1 MCFLATYCKQYWKA
15 GLSAF
20 INYNSS
26 RNMEFWMKIEGT
38 KWFFWQCANLIIN
51 SLKLL
56 VSPKC
61 SLHLSFWTNQR
72 ANGLFLPWFYWILR
86 IQKNHSFFFIS
97 PPKFFVLYLFTRY
110 EGQKPKPSLPWICLW
125 GRPATSRISGHVIIF
140 CTKESSSS
148 SKPGPNIAK
157 RGSAWVTSDCKKE
170 VTAPYRGRL
179 DFKLLLPWGQLLL
192 YLCKIDATRN

>member
-1 MCFLATYCKQYWKA
+1 MILLTMCKFNHKFTEAIS
-15 GLSAF
+15 LSQMFTAF
-20 INYNSS
+20 ILLNKSES
-26 RNMEFWMKIEGT
+26 
-38 KWFFWQCANLIIN
+38 KWFVFTMILLNFKDTKK
-51 SLKLL
+51 SLL
-56 VSPKC
+56 
-61 SLHLSFWTNQR
+61 
-72 ANGLFLPWFYWILR
+72 
-86 IQKNHSFFFIS
+86 FFIS
-97 PPKFFVLYLFTRY
+97 PPEFFVLYLFTRY